1 MTSPTPTP
9 PQSTAIAAFLRGLE
23 RRAQL
28 LARVQTGDPAATQR
42 ALAVTQQVFA
52 SEAEQWPIAQWPLQY
67 WRLLL
72 SVPAMG
78 QATRASTNTPL
89 PAIAQLPPA
98 IRAAVLLHLVV
109 CLDESEAAAALD
121 CEVASYQQRIR
132 DALPRDAHGQPDIAV
147 WRQWRDAVQLALD
160 VPDPDAQEMVDA
172 MPQAPPPPAP
182 PPHAAQT
189 TASAPS
195 TGTGTA
201 DPPPHPHRH
210 LLRWLWLG
218 VVLGLLALTATFFLH
233 PRGRVLWNEWHNRV
247 RVEALPAA
255 AAPKARFD
263 PADTANDP
271 DRALFA
277 APQELALATDLPL
290 LAWLSTQAE
299 PLPET
304 TASAPLPHWNRA
316 NLRQTAWLRGV
327 WAEWQALPESERAS
341 LRTTAAHFFAL
352 PAQQQHT
359 LRQRYATQSFDAH
372 RGWHLGPVLG
382 RNWPRIAALFAYI
395 DPGEQQPV
403 VHMLRQASPDDLDT
417 LARLA
422 QTTPPEHRAAL
433 RQSLLALPA
442 AQRSTWLQ
450 AQLHQ

>member
-1 MTSPTPTP
+1 MTTPTSTP
-9 PQSTAIAAFLRGLE
+9 PQSTAIAAFLRGVE

-42 ALAVTQQVFA
+42 ALAVTRQVFVP
-52 SEAEQWPIAQWPLQY
+52 EAEQWPITQWPLQY

-78 QATRASTNTPL
+78 QATPVSTNTPL
-89 PAIAQLPPA
+89 PAIARLPPA

-160 VPDPDAQEMVDA
+160 AADPDAQEPADA
-172 MPQAPPPPAP
+172 TPQATLQTLPPNATPM
-182 PPHAAQT
+182 

-195 TGTGTA
+195 TAAGPA
-201 DPPPHPHRH
+201 DPPPQHPHRH

-218 VVLGLLALTATFFLH
+218 VVLGLLALAATFFLH

-255 AAPKARFD
+255 AAPKTRFD
-263 PADTANDP
+263 PSDTANDP

-277 APQELALATDLPL
+277 APQELALAIDLPL
-290 LAWLSTQAE
+290 LAWLSTQTE
-299 PLPET
+299 PLPEA
-304 TASAPLPHWNRA
+304 TASAPLPQWSRA

-327 WAEWQALPESERAS
+327 WAEWQALPEPERAS
-341 LRTTAAHFFAL
+341 LRTTAAHFFGL
-352 PAQQQHT
+352 PAQQQQA
-359 LRQRYATQSFDAH
+359 LRQRYAAQSFDAH

-382 RNWPRIAALFAYI
+382 RIWPRIAALFAYI
-395 DPGEQQPV
+395 DPSEQQPLLQL
-403 VHMLRQASPDDLDT
+403 LRQATPDDLDT

-422 QTTPPEHRAAL
+422 QITPPEQRAAL

-442 AQRSTWLQ
+442 AQRSAWLQ
-450 AQLHQ
+450 AQLQH

>member
-1 MTSPTPTP
+1 MTSPAPTP

-263 PADTANDP
+263 PSDTANDP

-290 LAWLSTQAE
+290 LAWLSTQPE
-299 PLPET
+299 PLPEA
-304 TASAPLPHWNRA
+304 TASIPLPQWRRA

-327 WAEWQALPESERAS
+327 WGEWQALPEPERAS
-341 LRTTAAHFFAL
+341 LRTTAAHFFGL
-352 PAQQQHT
+352 PAQQQQA
-359 LRQRYATQSFDAH
+359 LRQRYAAQSFDAH
-372 RGWHLGPVLG
+372 RGWHLGPQLG
-382 RNWPRIAALFAYI
+382 RTWPRIAALFAFI
-395 DPGEQQPV
+395 DPSEQQPI
-403 VHMLRQASPDDLDT
+403 MQLLRQATPEDLDT

-422 QTTPPEHRAAL
+422 QTTPPEHRAQL
-433 RQSLLALPA
+433 RQSLLTLPA
-442 AQRSTWLQ
+442 SQRSAWLQ
-450 AQLHQ
+450 ARLQH

>member
-147 WRQWRDAVQLALD
+147 WRQ
-160 VPDPDAQEMVDA
+160 
-172 MPQAPPPPAP
+172 
-182 PPHAAQT
+182 
-189 TASAPS
+189 
-195 TGTGTA
+195 
-201 DPPPHPHRH
+201 
-210 LLRWLWLG
+210 
-218 VVLGLLALTATFFLH
+218 
-233 PRGRVLWNEWHNRV
+233 
-247 RVEALPAA
+247 
-255 AAPKARFD
+255 
-263 PADTANDP
+263 
-271 DRALFA
+271 
-277 APQELALATDLPL
+277 
-290 LAWLSTQAE
+290 
-299 PLPET
+299 
-304 TASAPLPHWNRA
+304 
-316 NLRQTAWLRGV
+316 
-327 WAEWQALPESERAS
+327 
-341 LRTTAAHFFAL
+341 
-352 PAQQQHT
+352 
-359 LRQRYATQSFDAH
+359 
-372 RGWHLGPVLG
+372 
-382 RNWPRIAALFAYI
+382 
-395 DPGEQQPV
+395 
-403 VHMLRQASPDDLDT
+403 
-417 LARLA
+417 
-422 QTTPPEHRAAL
+422 
-433 RQSLLALPA
+433 
-442 AQRSTWLQ
+442 
-450 AQLHQ
+450 

>member
-1 MTSPTPTP
+1 MTTPTPTP
-9 PQSTAIAAFLRGLE
+9 PQSTAIAAFLRGVE
-23 RRAQL
+23 RRAWL
-28 LARVQTGDPAATQR
+28 LARAQSGQPVAAQR
-42 ALAVTQQVFA
+42 ALAVTQQVFV
-52 SEAEQWPIAQWPLQY
+52 SDAEQWPIAQWPLQY

-78 QATRASTNTPL
+78 QATDTATDTPL

-109 CLDESEAAAALD
+109 CLDETEAAAALD

-147 WRQWRDAVQLALD
+147 WRQWRDAVQQALEA
-160 VPDPDAQEMVDA
+160 PDLVTPTQAA
-172 MPQAPPPPAP
+172 ATPQASLQTPPPQATPTA
-182 PPHAAQT
+182 
-189 TASAPS
+189 ASAPS
-195 TGTGTA
+195 TAAGSA
-201 DPPPHPHRH
+201 NPPPHPHRH

-218 VVLGLLALTATFFLH
+218 VALGLLALVATFFLH

-263 PADTANDP
+263 PSDAANDP

-290 LAWLSTQAE
+290 LAWLSTQPD
-299 PLPET
+299 PLPEA
-304 TASAPLPHWNRA
+304 TASIPLPQWHRT

-327 WAEWQALPESERAS
+327 WGEWQALPEPERAS
-341 LRTTAAHFFAL
+341 LRSTATHFFGL
-352 PAQQQHT
+352 PAQQQQA
-359 LRQRYATQSFDAH
+359 LRQRYAAQSFDAH
-372 RGWHLGPVLG
+372 RGWHLGPQLG
-382 RNWPRIAALFAYI
+382 RNWPRIAALFAFI
-395 DPGEQQPV
+395 DPSEQQPI
-403 VHMLRQASPDDLDT
+403 MQLLRQATPEDLDT

-422 QTTPPEHRAAL
+422 QTTPPEHRAQL

-442 AQRSTWLQ
+442 NQRSAWLQ
-450 AQLHQ
+450 ARLQH